1 LPAIYGF
8 REHVEAG
15 GLMSYGSSLTEAYR
29 QAARLTAKVLK
40 GANPA
45 EIPVEQADRF
55 ELVVNNK
62 TARTLG
68 LKISES
74 FLVNADEIIE

>member
-1 LPAIYGF
+1 
-8 REHVEAG
+8 
-15 GLMSYGSSLTEAYR
+15 MSYGSNLAEAYR
-29 QAARLTAKVLK
+29 QAARLMAKILK

-68 LKISES
+68 LKISEA
-74 FLVNADEIIE
+74 FLVNADEVIE

>member
-1 LPAIYGF
+1 MQIRP
-8 REHVEAG
+8 
-15 GLMSYGSSLTEAYR
+15 
-29 QAARLTAKVLK
+29 
-40 GANPA
+40 

-68 LKISES
+68 LKISEA
-74 FLVNADEIIE
+74 FLMNADEVID